1 MDSATSMTTG
11 ASPPQSTTTAHP
23 VTPDT
28 TGSTRTLLQ
37 PAMDFIRGQSRE
49 LRSSLRLQRD
59 IFVDGWTGRF
69 DDMSEQIA
77 EDKRQ
82 ARAHVCRAKY
92 SVRERLENL
101 KERRAREK
109 AGAPNTFPQFSL
121 LPAEIRLQIWE
132 EALPGSRA
140 VVLRSPY
147 TATDTLLAELRLIIP
162 QIRRRGAPSDSTT
175 DGGSV
180 VVVNADDN
188 NEAATDNTAA
198 TTLITT
204 TPPTPTNKTTATT
217 TTSKLLKTK
226 PKTTGWTSSTPPPAL
241 LHACHESRTVALKRY
256 ELVLGCE
263 DGQARIYA
271 DLTRDVICLSGRV
284 VSPRCATLWSQTT
297 DLGRIRHLAVAGC
310 PWALWSNT
318 HGVTDGL
325 AQSLPPA
332 DLLRSGFAALEDV
345 CVVRSV
351 RWQYGRLPGG
361 AARDYDRWAREEEAA
376 EGLERLHTKW
386 RDGVMAI
393 SSGDR
398 KSAEDE
404 DETQQQQQQADGQG
418 KCF

>member
-11 ASPPQSTTTAHP
+11 ASPSQPTTTGHP
-23 VTPDT
+23 VTLDT
-28 TGSTRTLLQ
+28 AASTRTFLQ
-37 PAMDFIRGQSRE
+37 PAMDFIRSQSRE

-59 IFVDGWTGRF
+59 IFVDGWSGRF

-92 SVRERLENL
+92 AVRERVDNF
-101 KERRAREK
+101 KERRARER
-109 AGAPNTFPQFSL
+109 AGAPKTFPQFSL

-132 EALPGSRA
+132 EAIPGSRA
-140 VVLRSPY
+140 VVLCSPY
-147 TATDTLLAELRLIIP
+147 TATDTLLAELRLIVP
-162 QIRRRGAPSDSTT
+162 QIRRRGAPNDMNT

-180 VVVNADDN
+180 VFVNADDN
-188 NEAATDNTAA
+188 NEAATDNTTA
-198 TTLITT
+198 TTPITAT
-204 TPPTPTNKTTATT
+204 PTPTNKTTAT

-271 DLTRDVICLSGRV
+271 DLSRDVICLSGRV
-284 VSPRCATLWSQTT
+284 VSPRCAALWRQTT
-297 DLGRIRHLAVAGC
+297 GLDRIRHLAVAGC
-310 PWALWSNT
+310 PWALWSSTN
-318 HGVTDGL
+318 GITDGL
-325 AQSLPPA
+325 AQSLPPT

-345 CVVRSV
+345 AVVRSV

-361 AARDYDRWAREEEAA
+361 ATRDYDRWTREEEAS
-376 EGLERLHTKW
+376 EGLERLHTRW

-393 SSGDR
+393 RSGDR
-398 KSAEDE
+398 KSTEE
-404 DETQQQQQQADGQG
+404 EGGQPQQQQQTDGQVDG
-418 KCF
+418 DL

>member
-1 MDSATSMTTG
+1 MDSATSMPAG
-11 ASPPQSTTTAHP
+11 ASASQSTPNTAHP

-28 TGSTRTLLQ
+28 AASNRTLLL
-37 PAMDFIRGQSRE
+37 PAMDFIRTQSRE

-82 ARAHVCRAKY
+82 ARAHVCRARY
-92 SVRERLENL
+92 AVRERLENV

-109 AGAPNTFPQFSL
+109 AGAPKSFPQFSL

-132 EALPGSRA
+132 EAIPGSRA
-140 VVLRSPY
+140 VVLCSPY
-147 TATDTLLAELRLIIP
+147 SATDTLLAELRLIVP
-162 QIRRRGAPSDSTT
+162 QVRRRGAPHGTNT

-180 VVVNADDN
+180 VVINADDS
-188 NEAATDNTAA
+188 NEAETDDTTATIPITA
-198 TTLITT
+198 T
-204 TPPTPTNKTTATT
+204 PTPTNKTTTT

-226 PKTTGWTSSTPPPAL
+226 PKIRGWTSSTSPPAM

-271 DLTRDVICLSGRV
+271 DLSRDVICLSGRV
-284 VSPRCATLWSQTT
+284 VSPRCAALWRQTIGL
-297 DLGRIRHLAVAGC
+297 DRIRHLAVAGC
-310 PWALWSNT
+310 PWALWSSTN
-318 HGVTDGL
+318 GVTDGL

-332 DLLRSGFAALEDV
+332 DLLRSSFAALEDV
-345 CVVRSV
+345 AVVRSV

-361 AARDYDRWAREEEAA
+361 AMRDFDRWAREEEAA

-393 SSGDR
+393 RSGDH
-398 KSAEDE
+398 KSTEDE
-404 DETQQQQQQADGQG
+404 DQQQQTDGQANG
-418 KCF
+418 DL